1 MLNKK
6 VYLNDQLI
14 GEARTWS
21 EVRALIKRLGIFFFE
36 RWGAAEGPSG
46 FYLSGSM
53 LGNLR
58 TDSGTTPSLLN
69 E

>member
-6 VYLNDQLI
+6 VYLNDRLI

-21 EVRALIKRLGIFFFE
+21 EVRALIKKLGILFFDKS
-36 RWGAAEGPSG
+36 GAAEGPSG
-46 FYLSGSM
+46 FYLSGSVLDH
-53 LGNLR
+53 LGINPR
-58 TDSGTTPSLLN
+58 DSQSN